1 MQAHAPKHQ
10 HHLGGSLEY
19 LEKHIV
25 AALIVV
31 GLIAAALLAG
41 IAINNGRDDAG
52 TIQAP
57 DIVVPAITGGPG
69 DITSYDQSR
78 FQEDNLYL
86 PGDLTDG
93 VLEDISTAPARE
105 YSLDWARFLEANGV
119 LPGDFTAGVPESLAP
134 PVQDYSLD
142 WARFF
147 EANGV
152 VGALIDPVIP
162 FEHLRF
168 LEENI
173 YLPGYTPNVMPENGI
188 VGHRDENGLLP
199 VSPVRPPSALDIQTL
214 EQNLY
219 LPSDGNGFVDVEPQT
234 TGGDRSDLKAY
245 YEAAMGQGWFVNGE
259 LVDPVDMTYSRA
271 VGSWINEGS
280 GEGWL
285 ANGKPAAATDSVTQ
299 PRDTSNRREGAGTV
313 RPATDDR
320 PVERNR

>member
-1 MQAHAPKHQ
+1 MQAHAPKH
-10 HHLGGSLEY
+10 HGGSIEY
-19 LEKHIV
+19 LERHLL
-25 AALIVV
+25 AALVALGI
-31 GLIAAALLAG
+31 LLASVLAA
-41 IAINNGRDDAG
+41 IAIVNANDDNETVAV
-52 TIQAP
+52 P
-57 DIVVPAITGGPG
+57 DVVVPTTLDRNRFVEHNTELPPYTAPAEQPS
-69 DITSYDQSR
+69 ITSYSH
-78 FQEDNLYL
+78 
-86 PGDLTDG
+86 PGMG
-93 VLEDISTAPARE
+93 EGWVGGAARPAVAPPARE

-119 LPGDFTAGVPESLAP
+119 
-134 PVQDYSLD
+134 
-142 WARFF
+142 
-147 EANGV
+147 
-152 VGALIDPVIP
+152 VGALIDPVMP

-168 LEENI
+168 LEENM
-173 YLPGYTPNVMPENGI
+173 YLPGYTVERQLTPPMNGE
-188 VGHRDENGLLP
+188 DMLM
-199 VSPVRPPSALDIQTL
+199 L